1 MFAGCQTL
9 SLYGRSENF
18 LTTMCTVQDPP
29 ERSATSDGRALAGAQ
44 VRIVDPAS
52 GAEVPEGEEGDI
64 AYRGPSHM
72 LGYYRNEAET
82 EALFTPE
89 GFSRSGDLGRM
100 DADGYVRVTGRL
112 KDIVIRGG
120 MNISAREIEDHLLAH
135 PAIAAVAIVGMPD
148 ARLGERVCAYVVP
161 AGGEAVDLAAVT
173 SYLRERQVA
182 AQKLPERLEVV
193 EALPMTATG
202 KIQKHVLR
210 AKISA
215 ALESESPVTT
225 S

>member
-1 MFAGCQTL
+1 
-9 SLYGRSENF
+9 
-18 LTTMCTVQDPP
+18 
-29 ERSATSDGRALAGAQ
+29 
-44 VRIVDPAS
+44 
-52 GAEVPEGEEGDI
+52 
-64 AYRGPSHM
+64 
-72 LGYYRNEAET
+72 
-82 EALFTPE
+82 
-89 GFSRSGDLGRM
+89 M

-135 PAIAAVAIVGMPD
+135 PSIAAVAVVGMPD
-148 ARLGERVCAYVVP
+148 ERLGERVCAYVVP
-161 AGGEAVDLAAVT
+161 AGGEAIDLAAVT

-182 AQKLPERLEVV
+182 VQKLPERVELV

-210 AKISA
+210 ARVAA
-215 ALESESPVTT
+215 ALESDSPVTA